1 MKAKKATASQS
12 FKVKGEDLLKEVKKL
27 LHEGN
32 VRKLLI
38 KDEKGEETYL
48 EIPVTLGVIGTL
60 VAPALAAVGALAAMV
75 GLVTLEV
82 VKKETAE
89 LKPKGKTTKKKK

>member
-1 MKAKKATASQS
+1 M
-12 FKVKGEDLLKEVKKL
+12 
-27 LHEGN
+27 
-32 VRKLLI
+32 
-38 KDEKGEETYL
+38 

-89 LKPKGKTTKKKK
+89 PTPKGKTTKKKK